1 MVLQECLRYYKSK
14 FNILLTVV
22 LLIIIGAS
30 YYATYLEKKEW
41 VVVLQS
47 GAEDVNVTKVS
58 EIISGYTG
66 SLYFESFLFS
76 SDYNALAALIL
87 LIGFG
92 ISIGST
98 TFKSVQSN
106 YGTMVMTRMSYKN
119 YLKNVL
125 IAQALYMATF
135 VIGFFFIIFCLTVVF
150 FPGGIQI
157 SSSSFVGDLPFFQ
170 YLALLATAIIH
181 LSIYIIVIIL
191 ITTVSP
197 LFLKNKYVIQLFP
210 FAIVMVTYFIA
221 NVLGNV
227 NEDLA
232 FLTSFIVLD
241 NVLFNSIG
249 LFNSSQ
255 SALMIILTSIL
266 FIMMSIIVFIYMFK
280 ANIKKFG
287 QDYI

>member
-1 MVLQECLRYYKSK
+1 MILQECLRYYKSK
-14 FNILLTVV
+14 FTFLLTVV
-22 LLIIIGAS
+22 LSIIIGAS
-30 YYATYLEKKEW
+30 YYATYLEKIEW
-41 VVVLQS
+41 IDVLHS
-47 GAEDVNVTKVS
+47 GAKDVNLNKVS

-66 SLYFESFLFS
+66 SLYFENFLFS
-76 SDYNALAALIL
+76 SDYSALAALIL

-92 ISIGST
+92 ISIGSN
-98 TFKSVQSN
+98 TFKSIQSN
-106 YGTMVMTRMSYKN
+106 YGTMVVTRMSYKN

-125 IAQALYMATF
+125 FAQALYMSTYI
-135 VIGFFFIIFCLTVVF
+135 IGFFFIVFCLTVLF
-150 FPGGIQI
+150 FPGGMQI
-157 SSSSFVGDLPFFQ
+157 SSSSFVGDLPLIQ
-170 YLALLATAIIH
+170 YLALLLIAIIH

-197 LFLKNKYVIQLFP
+197 LFLKNKYIIQLFP

-227 NEDLA
+227 NGDLA

-249 LFNSSQ
+249 FFNSSQ
-255 SALMIILTSIL
+255 STLMIILTSSI
-266 FIMMSIIVFIYMFK
+266 FIMISMFVFVYMYK